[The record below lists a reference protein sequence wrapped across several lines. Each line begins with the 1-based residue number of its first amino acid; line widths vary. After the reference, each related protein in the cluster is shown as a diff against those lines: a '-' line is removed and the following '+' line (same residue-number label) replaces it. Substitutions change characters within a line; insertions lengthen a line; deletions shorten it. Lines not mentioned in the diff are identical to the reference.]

1 MLLTSVVF
9 VAVVACIAQVRSR
22 SVTVDLQAP
31 WKQHDLSFLAEISEF
46 VHDQSPTAFWTY
58 MDRMC
63 VHNSSISAALSSGTD
78 RNVDQEAVLEALA
91 GLRVVSLEATATLAP
106 ASMQTLIS
114 TMINLGHY
122 LPAIQFSETLAGPFV
137 GEAEKRCGANYA
149 AFAVLSPSG
158 EVVCSPSE
166 LSTLLAS
173 VSAPAGDVTPT
184 EGSVLA
190 DWEHVY
196 PVDATATTTD
206 THATAQKAVLYGI
219 LGTPAFCELHTA
231 LASAAREGSVTQY
244 AVRHHFPSVDALSTT
259 ESEARSAEGG
269 DPKGVSLQGYG
280 VLLDIKN
287 MEYKNVDD
295 SATAG
300 GGSAAGKCVNELK
313 W

>member
-1 MLLTSVVF
+1 MLLY
-9 VAVVACIAQVRSR
+9 AVVLVGVLACFTQVRSR

-63 VHNSSISAALSSGTD
+63 VHNSSISAALSPGAD

-91 GLRVVSLEATATLAP
+91 GLRVVSLEATAMLAP
-106 ASMQTLIS
+106 ASMQTLMS

-158 EVVCSPSE
+158 EIVCSPSE
-166 LSTLLAS
+166 LSAFLAS
-173 VSAPAGDVTPT
+173 VSTPAGDVTPT
-184 EGSVLA
+184 ESSVLT

-196 PVDATATTTD
+196 PVDATVTTAH

-219 LGTPAFCELHTA
+219 LGTPAFCDLHSA
-231 LASAAREGSVTQY
+231 LATAAREGSVAQY
-244 AVRHHFPSVDALSTT
+244 AVRHHIPSVEPRSTT
-259 ESEARSAEGG
+259 ESEARSGESS

>member
-1 MLLTSVVF
+1 MLLYSVVL
-9 VAVVACIAQVRSR
+9 VGVLACFTQVRSR

-31 WKQHDLSFLAEISEF
+31 WKQHDQSFLAEISEF

-58 MDRMC
+58 LDRMC
-63 VHNSSISAALSSGTD
+63 VHNSTISAALSSGAD

-106 ASMQTLIS
+106 ASMQTLMS
-114 TMINLGHY
+114 TMISLGHY

-137 GEAEKRCGANYA
+137 GEAEKRCGADYA
-149 AFAVLSPSG
+149 AFAVLSPGG

-166 LSTLLAS
+166 LSAFLAS
-173 VSAPAGDVTPT
+173 VSTPAGDVPPT
-184 EGSVLA
+184 ESSVLA

-196 PVDATATTTD
+196 PVDAAVTTAH

-219 LGTPAFCELHTA
+219 LGTPVFCELHTA
-231 LASAAREGSVTQY
+231 LATAARAGSVAQY
-244 AVRHHFPSVDALSTT
+244 AVRHHFPSVEPRSTT
-259 ESEARSAEGG
+259 ESEARSAEGS

-295 SATAG
+295 STTAG
-300 GGSAAGKCVNELK
+300 GGSAAGKDAVVLGR
-313 W
+313 